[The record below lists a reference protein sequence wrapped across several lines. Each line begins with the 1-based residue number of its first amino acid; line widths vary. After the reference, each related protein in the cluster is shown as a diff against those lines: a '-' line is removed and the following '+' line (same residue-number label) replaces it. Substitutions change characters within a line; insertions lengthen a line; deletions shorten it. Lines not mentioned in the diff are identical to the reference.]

1 METEYRVVIHVTCSS
16 CIHISYEYSFCLP
29 MFKNVRVL
37 GLNEDFGHAC
47 AVHSQGI
54 TIHCPIIVSLVEI
67 CSQFVKHVGIRI
79 VQNLLYKD
87 KDWGWTSP
95 AWEWL
100 QDGGE
105 SWLSEKWTCVGAA
118 CFSKN
123 NYLPHPESN
132 VLEGDKG
139 VSGPKCEKC
148 GWPKT
153 DNCVCL

>member
-29 MFKNVRVL
+29 MSKNVRVL

-87 KDWGWTSP
+87 KDWG
-95 AWEWL
+95 
-100 QDGGE
+100 
-105 SWLSEKWTCVGAA
+105 
-118 CFSKN
+118 
-123 NYLPHPESN
+123 
-132 VLEGDKG
+132 
-139 VSGPKCEKC
+139 
-148 GWPKT
+148 
-153 DNCVCL
+153 